1 MLGRTYSIG
10 YEPDLEDTLFT
21 KPRSKL
27 LSPANRWA
35 VWYPLQRSKKFQ
47 TLPADHQRRILAEH
61 GSLAKRYG
69 AGGHAADVRLACH
82 GLDKNDNDF
91 IVGLL
96 GPNLHP
102 LSAVVQ
108 EMRKTEQTAQYL
120 DSLGPFFV
128 GKAVVAGEAVTT
140 RPRLR
145 RAARRIV
152 RRPRRPRRRR
162 LVPRQRLPRL
172 ARAARDESAD
182 REALRARRR
191 REPDQRPHARVHQGA
206 AARARRARPRA
217 ADLLGQPQLAPAAR
231 GHRRA
236 DGARRRAPRA
246 RVRHEHVQLLQRL
259 PPLSRGSVR
268 SRERRARR
276 AALRQA
282 ARAVQPPRRSSKR

>member
-1 MLGRTYSIG
+1 MSERPAVDAADDTKPLDLAERGRRAGQEIALDRRLFMKFTAFGGCADPEAAISALAEDGVEGALYLDANDPQGIGIIVAAEDPDYFVTTLRALLNRRPFTELTHKPEFDMLGRTYSIG
-10 YEPDLEDTLFT
+10 YEADLEDTLFA
-21 KPRSKL
+21 KPRGKVL
-27 LSPANRWA
+27 NPAHRWA

-128 GKAVVAGEAVTT
+128 G
-140 RPRLR
+140 
-145 RAARRIV
+145 
-152 RRPRRPRRRR
+152 
-162 LVPRQRLPRL
+162 
-172 ARAARDESAD
+172 
-182 REALRARRR
+182 
-191 REPDQRPHARVHQGA
+191 
-206 AARARRARPRA
+206 
-217 ADLLGQPQLAPAAR
+217 
-231 GHRRA
+231 
-236 DGARRRAPRA
+236 
-246 RVRHEHVQLLQRL
+246 
-259 PPLSRGSVR
+259 
-268 SRERRARR
+268 
-276 AALRQA
+276 
-282 ARAVQPPRRSSKR
+282 RAVWQSKQ